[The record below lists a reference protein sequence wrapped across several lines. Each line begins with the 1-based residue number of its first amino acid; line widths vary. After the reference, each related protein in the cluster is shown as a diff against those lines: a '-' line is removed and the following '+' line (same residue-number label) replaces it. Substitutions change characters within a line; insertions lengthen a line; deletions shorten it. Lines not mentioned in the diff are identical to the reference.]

1 MLVLA
6 IETATQR
13 AAAALVRDGE
23 QLAEWHDETSEDLCR
38 VLAAEVG
45 EVIARGGITF
55 SQLDLVAVGLGP
67 GSFTSLRIGL
77 ATAKGIALAHGLPL
91 VGVSSLAAM
100 AWQMQEAVKG
110 LMCSALDA
118 RRGDLYAALHRTG
131 PTGLAQVKAEFVAKP
146 DELAAA
152 LGGGIREPRERRL
165 HQACAPVTVFG
176 QLPPAAI
183 AQLEQFGAE
192 NVTVLRAPVLPDAVA
207 VADLGRLRLRSAG
220 PDDLAA
226 LRPIYVRKSY
236 AEEASHLDLGLR

>member
-38 VLAAEVG
+38 LLAAEVG
-45 EVIARGGITF
+45 GVIARGGITF

-77 ATAKGIALAHGLPL
+77 ATAKGVALAHGLPL

-100 AWQMQEAVKG
+100 AWQMGKVVKG
-110 LMCSALDA
+110 LMCPVLDA
-118 RRGDLYAALHRTG
+118 RRGDLYAAIYRAADE
-131 PTGLAQVKAEFVAKP
+131 GLECLEAEFADKP
-146 DELAAA
+146 DALAAY
-152 LGGGIREPRERRL
+152 LRNMGMVR
-165 HQACAPVTVFG
+165 VFG
-176 QLPPAAI
+176 QLPQQAIEQINEAAGKAVSVTI
-183 AQLEQFGAE
+183 EQVLPGAE
-192 NVTVLRAPVLPDAVA
+192 AVA
-207 VADLGRLRLRSAG
+207 ELGRRHLLSAG

-236 AEEASHLDLGLR
+236 AEEASNLDLGLR

>member
-45 EVIARGGITF
+45 DVIARGGITF

-100 AWQMQEAVKG
+100 AWHMRKVVKG
-110 LMCSALDA
+110 LMCPVLDA
-118 RRGDLYAALHRTG
+118 RRGDLYAAIYRAVDD
-131 PTGLAQVKAEFVAKP
+131 GLERLEAEFADKP
-146 DELAAA
+146 EA
-152 LGGGIREPRERRL
+152 LGAYLRNMGMVR
-165 HQACAPVTVFG
+165 VFG
-176 QLPPAAI
+176 QLPQETIERINRAAGKAI
-183 AQLEQFGAE
+183 A
-192 NVTVLRAPVLPDAVA
+192 VTVAQVLPSAEAVA
-207 VADLGRLRLRSAG
+207 ELGRRRLRSLG